1 MYKQAD
7 RLVVDEWGTLAFI
20 LLFVTNSV
28 SRFVANLRIGRINS
42 NLKKQTC
49 FFYAAVICEL
59 GNLLSNFK

>member
-7 RLVVDEWGTLAFI
+7 RLVVNELGTLAFM
-20 LLFVTNSV
+20 LLVVTNSV

-42 NLKKQTC
+42 NLKKQTY
-49 FFYAAVICEL
+49 FFYAAVICGL